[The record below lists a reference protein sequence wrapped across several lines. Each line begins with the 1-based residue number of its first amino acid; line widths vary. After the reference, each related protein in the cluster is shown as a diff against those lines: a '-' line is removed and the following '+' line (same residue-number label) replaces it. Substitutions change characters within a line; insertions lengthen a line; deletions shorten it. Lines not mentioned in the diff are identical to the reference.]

1 MKIEKI
7 IFFIFFPYII
17 IGQHQD
23 DSRNGGLD
31 TWLSLYTTN
40 KYISEDT
47 NSSWEKI
54 KNDRFYHDR
63 FLPAI
68 INGNKVKVKFDAYSD
83 LMYVNFRPNWNEYI
97 SPSSNEL
104 IVLLDYKEPWIA
116 YNKKWYR
123 LIFRDGN
130 SSYLY
135 KPTKELNKGREGFG
149 NQRDEPPEFKL
160 QEKYLILRNG
170 KLNKLKRKE
179 IKKLGLERI
188 LKG

>member
-1 MKIEKI
+1 MKKLCL
-7 IFFIFFPYII
+7 IFFHCLI
-17 IGQHQD
+17 IGQDQD
-23 DSRNGGLD
+23 NYGKGGLD
-31 TWLSLYTTN
+31 AWLSLYRTN

-68 INGNKVKVKFDAYSD
+68 VNGKKVKVKFDAYSD
-83 LMYVNFRPNWNEYI
+83 LMYLNFRPNWNEYI
-97 SPSSNEL
+97 SPTSNDL
-104 IVLLDYKEPWIA
+104 IVLLDNKEPWIA

-123 LIFRDGN
+123 LLFRDGN
-130 SSYLY
+130 STYLY
-135 KPTKELNKGREGFG
+135 KPIKELYIGREASSGY
-149 NQRDEPPEFKL
+149 QREEPPKLKL